1 MLSQVM
7 PFHIINLALWDESK
21 YKSLS
26 KKNGNTLIKK
36 IHSIMLFCESI
47 SIVKCFLKFLFQL
60 TKIEK
65 LLLWFTAFEVHE
77 EEELELVVD
86 WEASF
91 TELFRP
97 FALSSMAGGSLID
110 SLLEWLDAIPEMF
123 DVKVLKSPTSPEVAG
138 DEVVL
143 VGELDEVVCKLSLL
157 WGDKLVYDEVCWDKL
172 VWFDTFSG
180 WAPEEQ
186 LLTLES
192 VGNGNSSK

>member
-1 MLSQVM
+1 M
-7 PFHIINLALWDESK
+7 
-21 YKSLS
+21 
-26 KKNGNTLIKK
+26 
-36 IHSIMLFCESI
+36 
-47 SIVKCFLKFLFQL
+47 
-60 TKIEK
+60 
-65 LLLWFTAFEVHE
+65 
-77 EEELELVVD
+77 ELVVD

-157 WGDKLVYDEVCWDKL
+157 
-172 VWFDTFSG
+172 
-180 WAPEEQ
+180 
-186 LLTLES
+186 
-192 VGNGNSSK
+192 

>member
-1 MLSQVM
+1 M
-7 PFHIINLALWDESK
+7 
-21 YKSLS
+21 
-26 KKNGNTLIKK
+26 
-36 IHSIMLFCESI
+36 IHSIMLFCGSI
-47 SIVKCFLKFLFQL
+47 SIVKYFRKFLFQL

-77 EEELELVVD
+77 EEEVELVVD

-91 TELFRP
+91 IGWSMP
-97 FALSSMAGGSLID
+97 FALSSMVGGSLIH

-143 VGELDEVVCKLSLL
+143 VGELDEVVCKLSVL
-157 WGDKLVYDEVCWDKL
+157 WEDKAVYDEVCLDKL
-172 VWFDTFSG
+172 LSVDTFSSG
-180 WAPEEQ
+180 TPEEQ